1 MIVAVTTV
9 RRGVAWPHRS
19 AMGGEKHERLA
30 EAAQSPAIDRAKR
43 GTLGASPPSNQ
54 DGLDDPPVKGSAS
67 PMATVPDAPQNRQGV
82 RRIAVA
88 PNDNAARN
96 TLA

>member
-1 MIVAVTTV
+1 
-9 RRGVAWPHRS
+9 
-19 AMGGEKHERLA
+19 MGGEKHERLA
-30 EAAQSPAIDRAKR
+30 GAAQSLAIDRAKR
-43 GTLGASPPSNQ
+43 ETLVLLRLRIRTASTTR
-54 DGLDDPPVKGSAS
+54 PVKGSAS